1 MASTFSPSLR
11 LELIGAG
18 EQQGTWGATT
28 NRNLGTLLE
37 GAIAGHST
45 VSVTSAAQAL
55 TALTG
60 ADDQARK
67 ASVTLTTT
75 TGAAFAV
82 YVPPAP
88 KLYVVRNS
96 SAYVATIYCSD
107 TIGSTTAAGAGV
119 AIPAGKTMS
128 LWTDGTDVLVQSSL
142 HQGDV
147 VGNVTGN
154 VTGNLT
160 GNLVGAAP
168 TAPTAAPG
176 TDTTQV
182 STTAFVNA
190 AIATA
195 VAATKSALYPVGS
208 IYTNAAVDTNPAT
221 LLGFGTWV
229 AFGAGRVP
237 VGQDTGDVLF
247 DVLQETG
254 GSKDAVV
261 VSHTHNLSSAGAHTH
276 SVDIQQ
282 LNSNSDVG
290 YGRIATGGAWPEGVI
305 PDITTSAASDHTHTV
320 ASAGVSGTNA
330 NLPPYIVVKMWR
342 RTA

>member
-67 ASVTLTTT
+67 ASITLTTT
-75 TGAAFAV
+75 TAAAFAV

-88 KLYVVRNS
+88 KVYVIRNS

-119 AIPAGKTMS
+119 AIPAGKTMA
-128 LWTDGTDVLVQSSL
+128 LWTAGTDVLVQSNH

-147 VGNVTGN
+147 VGNVTGD
-154 VTGNLT
+154 VTGDLT

-176 TDTTQV
+176 TDTLQV
-182 STTAFVNA
+182 STTAFVAA
-190 AIATA
+190 AIAAA
-195 VAATKSALYPVGS
+195 VAATKSAMYPVGS
-208 IYTNAAVDTNPAT
+208 IYTNAVVDTNPAT

-261 VSHTHNLSSAGAHTH
+261 VSHTHTGRTVESGSHEHGLPSGSSVGGDGTAMAGIAPSSYELAQTASEGTH
-276 SVDIQQ
+276 
-282 LNSNSDVG
+282 
-290 YGRIATGGAWPEGVI
+290 
-305 PDITTSAASDHTHTV
+305 DHALAV
-320 ASAGVSGTNA
+320 NSAGVSGVNA